1 MPRHQKSNCII
12 IKDVN
17 QKSRRWERS
26 LSDSTNHH
34 QKTKK
39 SIIKNHHKRCESI
52 IKSKEKP
59 PLRFHES
66 SSESFCGSK
75 WMRHRKSFTAV
86 GAHFC
91 CRRAHYSTHFCLH
104 SCTPLHTTLCNCAE
118 HWNKH
123 FCPLCIVHKHCTMLY
138 ASTLIN
144 DKLQRTLLAC
154 ECTLNIAQCNDICT
168 RIL

>member
-17 QKSRRWERS
+17 QKSRRLERS

-52 IKSKEKP
+52 IKSKEKH
-59 PLRFHES
+59 PLGFHES

-91 CRRAHYSTHFCLH
+91 CRRAHYSTHFCLLEAAA
-104 SCTPLHTTLCNCAE
+104 CTELHTTLCNCAE
-118 HWNKH
+118 H
-123 FCPLCIVHKHCTMLY
+123 
-138 ASTLIN
+138 
-144 DKLQRTLLAC
+144 
-154 ECTLNIAQCNDICT
+154 
-168 RIL
+168 